1 MKFKG
6 TSRSDGFDV
15 DIIAYKPGL
24 YWDLSLNIVDF
35 ALGGLNR
42 CPKTESTLVAKL
54 DAEKN

>member
-1 MKFKG
+1 MKLKG
-6 TSRSDGFDV
+6 MSRSDGFDV

-42 CPKTESTLVAKL
+42 CPLTESTSVTKL
-54 DAEKN
+54 GAEKN